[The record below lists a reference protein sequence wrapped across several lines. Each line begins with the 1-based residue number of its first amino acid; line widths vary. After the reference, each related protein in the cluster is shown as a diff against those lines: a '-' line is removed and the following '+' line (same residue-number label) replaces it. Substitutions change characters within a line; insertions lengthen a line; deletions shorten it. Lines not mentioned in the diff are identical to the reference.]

1 MPKRLITG
9 WNGSLKQLRDAIA
22 INFVSFLDALLVM
35 RKFHCPQIGKMGNAQ
50 NVE

>member
-22 INFVSFLDALLVM
+22 INFVSFLDALLVV
-35 RKFHCPQIGKMGNAQ
+35 RKSHCPQSGTTGSAQ
-50 NVE
+50 NAE